1 ANVFLYAYL
10 KPKRRLKEHE
20 VKLKENAKEIVKRI
34 NEGEFVFI
42 STVHFSE
49 IVNILEDNAPL
60 DVALEVEESIL
71 LRENIRFIDVSKKDY
86 LNAIEV
92 AKKFKVG
99 LNDALAY
106 VAMKRIG
113 IDEIY
118 TFDKDFDRLP
128 DVKRIINL

>member
-1 ANVFLYAYL
+1 
-10 KPKRRLKEHE
+10 LKEHE
-20 VKLKENAKEIVKRI
+20 IKLKDSAKKIVKRI
-34 NEGEFVFI
+34 NEGEVVFI

-86 LNAIEV
+86 LNAIEA

-106 VAMKRIG
+106 VVMKRIG

>member
-1 ANVFLYAYL
+1 M

-20 VKLKENAKEIVKRI
+20 IKLKDSAKEIVRRI
-34 NEGEFVFI
+34 NEGEVVFI

-71 LRENIRFIDVSKKDY
+71 LRESIRFIDVSKKDY
-86 LNAIEV
+86 LSAVEV

-106 VAMKRIG
+106 VAMRRMG